1 MIFFQVCV
9 FFSSSWTSSSSKGDE
24 RGQPRPPPGR
34 GSPGW
39 GAGGGASPRAP
50 TLAGLSNACAVC
62 EPEASS
68 SPRRPLDP
76 VGLGLGGALR
86 SAEAGPRLP
95 RGRRGEDG
103 PGGGS
108 KRSHIQIRKRCVVP
122 PHPTHGPAQPLV
134 GGCMPRSMMRRRGG
148 ADTTAPHHSTVHKK
162 SKSGARAGAG
172 RGGAGLPFQSKFC
185 APLLCPPRTSPN
197 LPTVNT

>member
-9 FFSSSWTSSSSKGDE
+9 FFPDVLLLQGRRE
-24 RGQPRPPPGR
+24 ARPRAGARPDGAR
-34 GSPGW
+34 
-39 GAGGGASPRAP
+39 GAGPRRAP
-50 TLAGLSNACAVC
+50 RRWRGCPTPARCA
-62 EPEASS
+62 
-68 SPRRPLDP
+68 SPRRPLR
-76 VGLGLGGALR
+76 LGVLLIQLAWVWEGPC
-86 SAEAGPRLP
+86 GPRRPGRAFPAAGGGRMARGGGP
-95 RGRRGEDG
+95 RG
-103 PGGGS
+103 PTFKFGS
-108 KRSHIQIRKRCVVP
+108 GVWCRLTPRTAPR
-122 PHPTHGPAQPLV
+122 QPLV